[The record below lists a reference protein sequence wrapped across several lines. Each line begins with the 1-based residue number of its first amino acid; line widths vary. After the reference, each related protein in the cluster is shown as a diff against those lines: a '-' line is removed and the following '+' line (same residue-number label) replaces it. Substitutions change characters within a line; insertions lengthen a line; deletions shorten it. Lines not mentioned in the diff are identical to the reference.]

1 MAIQTPACSDS
12 EWQLL
17 FKILQSLPDVGGAG
31 GPPSG
36 PAGGDLGG
44 TYPNPTVLNVENV
57 NAGTLAV
64 ANGGTDK
71 SSIAINKFL
80 FSSAAN
86 VYSEADFQM
95 AAQAVYVGVI
105 TWTAGIAPSG
115 ATTHRYSWQRVGN
128 RVDLTINLQYAVAGV
143 TATVVDMALPADCPL
158 PMEWA
163 GTGASLD
170 KLYAGAG
177 WIDTALGGNPSAAR
191 TWLRVNTA
199 DTGYS
204 VAVISASQS
213 AITAHVNISYIA
225 A

>member
-86 VYSEADFQM
+86 VYSEADFFI
-95 AAQAVYVGVI
+95 APQAVYVGAI
-105 TWTAGIAPSG
+105 TWTAGTAPSG
-115 ATTHRYSWQRVGN
+115 ATTHTYSWERVGN
-128 RVDLTINLQYAVAGV
+128 RVFLRIHLIYAVAGL
-143 TATVVDMALPADCPL
+143 TATIVDMALPADCPL
-158 PMEWA
+158 PIEP
-163 GTGASLD
+163 TGLGAASD
-170 KLYAGAG
+170 KLYSANG
-177 WIDTALGGNPSAAR
+177 WIDTVLTGSPSAAR
-191 TWLRVNTA
+191 AWMRVNAA

-204 VAVISASQS
+204 LVVISASQS
-213 AITAHVNISYIA
+213 ANSAHINITYTAV
-225 A
+225 